1 MLAQTTDS
9 GSSNPVLAKELETMF
24 MDCDDPVFWD
34 SSRNQI
40 RCYCHKLALIVKAG
54 LATMGLDDHGR
65 TKPTIPSGKRLRLLL
80 PDDHIASSKIV
91 MADGTLVDEDGDL
104 IDCDSDQEDVSALE
118 EGEDME
124 ASDDSEDEDDA
135 PDYKLQK
142 SDASLLQRAVT
153 KVMSPPLFMNE
164 TPQTDQFVDSSLK
177 VRRINKLITS
187 SAP

>member
-1 MLAQTTDS
+1 
-9 GSSNPVLAKELETMF
+9 
-24 MDCDDPVFWD
+24 
-34 SSRNQI
+34 
-40 RCYCHKLALIVKAG
+40 
-54 LATMGLDDHGR
+54 
-65 TKPTIPSGKRLRLLL
+65 
-80 PDDHIASSKIV
+80 

-142 SDASLLQRAVT
+142 PDASLLQRAVT

-187 SAP
+187 SAPWLNHFKACATQLAFVGAGLIAAHGQRWNIWFDAQTRLCKAKSVSMGFITVICSTH